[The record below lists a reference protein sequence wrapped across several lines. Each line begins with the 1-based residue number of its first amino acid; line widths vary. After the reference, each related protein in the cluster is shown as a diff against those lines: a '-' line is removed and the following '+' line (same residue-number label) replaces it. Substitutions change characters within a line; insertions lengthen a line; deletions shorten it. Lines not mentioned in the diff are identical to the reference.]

1 VTDLPATL
9 AARLVDAWVH
19 AIAWCWD
26 RIDAS

>member
-1 VTDLPATL
+1 VTDLLATL